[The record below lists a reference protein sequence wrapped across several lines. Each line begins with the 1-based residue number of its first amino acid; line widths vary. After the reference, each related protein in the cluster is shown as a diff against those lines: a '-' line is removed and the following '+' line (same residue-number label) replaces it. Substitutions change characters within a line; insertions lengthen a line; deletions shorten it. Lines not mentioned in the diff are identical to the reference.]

1 MWCTTSASLR
11 RSCARRSRRVVD
23 VACKMACPAR
33 STARR
38 TLTRAPY
45 PAGGCVST
53 NPPRAGLRRAGAQ
66 LLHLPSPLR
75 TDCMPLS
82 PGPTRAIYRGRR
94 TCGLA
99 GGWFEPL
106 HACRRRLSKEVPSPL
121 KTVSTPRAAPTPPRA
136 LTPTTPARSE
146 GARGRKRQL
155 LTLELL
161 HCIPF
166 PLPFHSHSTI
176 PISVRRSCVRH
187 RMSHAL
193 AAAAVAAAAAE
204 AMPPSPT
211 KAKQPRA
218 ATPPPAAATKPE
230 PEPEPQSQ
238 PEGSLAGAPL
248 TAFRPGRAN
257 GHWPSGRVA
266 TAA

>member
-1 MWCTTSASLR
+1 MR
-11 RSCARRSRRVVD
+11 
-23 VACKMACPAR
+23 
-33 STARR
+33 
-38 TLTRAPY
+38 
-45 PAGGCVST
+45 AGGR
-53 NPPRAGLRRAGAQ
+53 NG
-66 LLHLPSPLR
+66 
-75 TDCMPLS
+75 
-82 PGPTRAIYRGRR
+82 
-94 TCGLA
+94 
-99 GGWFEPL
+99 EPL

-121 KTVSTPRAAPTPPRA
+121 KTVSTPRAGPTPPRA

-238 PEGSLAGAPL
+238 PQPQPEGSLAGAL
-248 TAFRPGRAN
+248 AHCLSAREGGRTLAE
-257 GHWPSGRVA
+257 WPSGNSSLTVHRHAVA
-266 TAA
+266 T